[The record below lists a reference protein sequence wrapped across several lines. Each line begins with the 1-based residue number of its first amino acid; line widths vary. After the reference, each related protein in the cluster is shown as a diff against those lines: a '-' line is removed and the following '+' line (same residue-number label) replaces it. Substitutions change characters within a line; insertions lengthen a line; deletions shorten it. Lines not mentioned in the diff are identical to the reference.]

1 MKTFSNEE
9 INLLKQ
15 VIKDDL
21 DAEVNICD
29 SADILNK
36 IHDVKVQMKLDMK
49 NMTNDEL
56 KKSIQKME
64 FLNDFKSKLE
74 QEIEA
79 EEKEKTELMAKLKSL
94 L

>member
-15 VIKDDL
+15 VIKDNL